1 MSSSGLGNGFLSGYS
16 GGFLGMNRAQQPQLN
31 GNDVGNN
38 RMQSSMDLKLEL
50 ENGKRIELLER
61 KGPAQK
67 GFTMSFGKDKRVFCN
82 NDMSDEDEPS
92 LAEDGNGENEDEAP
106 GKKGSQW
113 QRMKWTNSI
122 VRLLIQVVAYVGD
135 DVCLEGPEG
144 LKRKSGCIQKKGKW
158 KTISKIMISKGC
170 HVSPQQCEDKFNDL
184 NKRYKKLNDILGRGT
199 SCAVVENPALMDSM
213 PQLSAKAKDTVKKI
227 LCSKHLFY
235 REMCAYHNGQKIPD
249 CSDLELQIH
258 SSSVATQ
265 CSKDNNGCPGD
276 EAEENDDS
284 VDDESGDEENNTA
297 SGDAVKTGTCYER
310 RENEGNVNLSQSID
324 NDSFG
329 VEIDEFF
336 QDPTKSQWERKV
348 WIKKRMLQL
357 EEERVGIEEEAVELE
372 KRRFK
377 WQRFCSEK
385 DRELEIERLENE
397 RLVLENK
404 RMVLQL
410 KHKEHELDLPT
421 PCVPFKSGPLSLD
434 RP

>member
-16 GGFLGMNRAQQPQLN
+16 GGFLGMNRPQQPQLN

-38 RMQSSMDLKLEL
+38 RIQSSMDLKMEL
-50 ENGKRIELLER
+50 ENGKRIELLES

-67 GFTMSFGKDKRVFCN
+67 GFTMTFGKDKRVFCN

-113 QRMKWTNSI
+113 QRMKWTDSI
-122 VRLLIQVVAYVGD
+122 VKLLIQVVAYVGD

-158 KTISKIMISKGC
+158 KTVSKIMISKGC

-258 SSSVATQ
+258 SSSVATH

-310 RENEGNVNLSQSID
+310 RENEQSVD
-324 NDSFG
+324 NDCFG

-336 QDPTKSQWERKV
+336 QDPTKSQWERKA

-397 RLVLENK
+397 RLILENK

-410 KHKEHELDLPT
+410 KLKDHELDLPT